1 LLRSRVRFVDSSAF
15 LYACVYISRI
25 AKCCVLYY
33 RTTLFNL
40 SLFSFFVVALLEV
53 LNFVLDLLFCT
64 SALLCVCV
72 FVFVCILWL
81 FKYMETLYA
90 GCFVFAGFV
99 PCTGSSYEG
108 EGILWCCASKQM
120 HITPNSHKHVVD
132 PNMLWGPYFC
142 V

>member
-1 LLRSRVRFVDSSAF
+1 MFWIYCSVLMNQTSLLYW
-15 LYACVYISRI
+15 L
-25 AKCCVLYY
+25 
-33 RTTLFNL
+33 
-40 SLFSFFVVALLEV
+40 FFV
-53 LNFVLDLLFCT
+53 
-64 SALLCVCV
+64 CVCV
-72 FVFVCILWL
+72 CACILWL

-99 PCTGSSYEG
+99 PCAGSSYEG